1 MNDDEILERIMDIE
15 IREEG
20 RRGIKSYVLRNNV
33 LSDEEKKIIN
43 EAKPVESDDCP
54 FMTKEELEELK
65 HWSKVHPQWYKPT
78 KSKITIMIDNDVLAA
93 LKAEGKGYQT
103 RINAILRKEVM
114 GA

>member
-1 MNDDEILERIMDIE
+1 MSTIKKMAIE
-15 IREEG
+15 EV
-20 RRGIKSYVLRNNV
+20 KAMLP
-33 LSDEEKKIIN
+33 LFDEEKKITN
-43 EAKPVESDDCP
+43 EAKPIESDDYP
-54 FMTKEELEELK
+54 FMAKKEFEEFK
-65 HWSKVHPQWYKPT
+65 HWSKVHPEWYKPA